1 MAASRRPVS
10 DIVRRGAVPSA
21 IANAARRRPALFGAL
36 VSLAFAML
44 AALVCWVVVRVS
56 TGLGFVAVRAAAACL
71 VCSFTA
77 CLTVAAVCLAAMRSR
92 SRRVASLAERL
103 DAILRDPSCTQ
114 SFSDYEEGE
123 LAVLANELQKMTVRL
138 RDQADELRRERDSLA
153 DSLAD
158 ISHQLRTPLTSI
170 NLTLDLLGRP
180 NVSPERRREL
190 LRDLRS
196 LSGHMSWLV
205 STLLILAR
213 ADAGTLRMAHAEV
226 RVADLVEA
234 AAEPLRIPFELKGL
248 RLEVGLAT
256 GGERFEGDA
265 GWSREALSNLL
276 KNCMEHTPAGGVV
289 RVEAHQDALGTCIAV
304 SDTGPGISAHDLP
317 YIFDR
322 FYKGEGSSPLSVGI
336 GLALARCL
344 VGAQGGT
351 LAADNGPNGGARFT
365 MSFPSQ
371 VV

>member
-1 MAASRRPVS
+1 MPSSRRPVS
-10 DIVRRGAVPSA
+10 GIARRGAQMAFEGASRA
-21 IANAARRRPALFGAL
+21 RPALLAAL
-36 VSLAFAML
+36 ASLAFALL
-44 AALVCWVVVRVS
+44 AGVACWAMVRIS
-56 TGLGFVAVRAAAACL
+56 TGFGFVALRAAAVCFACSL
-71 VCSFTA
+71 AA
-77 CLTVAAVCLAAMRSR
+77 CAAVAAACLAAMRSR
-92 SRRVASLAERL
+92 SRRIASLAERL
-103 DAILRDPSCTQ
+103 DAILRDPLRTQ

-123 LAVLANELQKMTVRL
+123 LAILANELQKMTVRL
-138 RDQADELRRERDSLA
+138 RDQAFELRRERDSLA

-180 NVSPERRREL
+180 DVSPERRREL
-190 LRDLRS
+190 LRDVRN

-213 ADAGTLRMAHAEV
+213 TDAGTLHMAHAEV

-234 AAEPLRIPFELKGL
+234 AAEPLRIPFELKGQ
-248 RLEVGLAT
+248 RLEVALAT
-256 GGERFEGDA
+256 GDERFAGDA

-276 KNCMEHTPAGGVV
+276 KNCMEHTPPGGTV
-289 RVEAHQDALGTCIAV
+289 RVEARQDALGTFVTV
-304 SDTGPGISAHDLP
+304 SDTGPGISARDLP
-317 YIFDR
+317 HVFER

-351 LAADNGPNGGARFT
+351 LSADNGPNGGARFT